1 MAFKMNNK
9 PIIAGSQ
16 EHKSALKAKKNQ
28 FAAPVASGS
37 DAALVQAGKE
47 LGLSKVPFAIDYGI
61 KYDPKLKFNKNKTVP
76 PKEEEN
82 NKENANNTEQISL
95 IKVQTLMPQ
104 LVQTG
109 DIDRDQA
116 LAINNSISNVR
127 KTRGEDKFISAAEEF
142 FGPMTDASDL
152 IVAEERMQYNNDTDS
167 WEMKPI
173 EKYATIDVEPLKQI
187 PITQPNETV
196 IAASNYKPKPRN
208 YADQNPKY
216 QNLKN
221 QDGDLEVDEVTGRI
235 NIDQPSQPGYNLDVR
250 TSGEGDQANTEYVLQ
265 YNGHDIKLNELSPE
279 AYEQLA
285 PIIID
290 LQESNENVNNQT
302 QPVITNEAQPTV
314 RPPVKPIIENP
325 RFNMRKYKWN
335 NGTGG
340 FLPGGKEQ
348 YEKDLEQY
356 DKQVNTKDSAAQMRD
371 DKIYNNAIPGGP
383 VQMNMI
389 KNGYVPK

>member
-1 MAFKMNNK
+1 
-9 PIIAGSQ
+9 
-16 EHKSALKAKKNQ
+16 
-28 FAAPVASGS
+28 ASGS

-348 YEKDLEQY
+348 YEKDLE
-356 DKQVNTKDSAAQMRD
+356 
-371 DKIYNNAIPGGP
+371 
-383 VQMNMI
+383 
-389 KNGYVPK
+389 